1 MLLPRGSCLAA
12 GPSRGRPVSGLQ
24 LVSKG
29 KQEQT
34 RRRQQKSSTDGAIA
48 SCAMASSRRLGL
60 RSISLV
66 TECSVTHLAESS
78 KAQAEN
84 YHFKPILSA
93 SETLNTRGIK
103 EVSCMTQTLS
113 NKWCQHGH

>member
-1 MLLPRGSCLAA
+1 M
-12 GPSRGRPVSGLQ
+12 Q

-34 RRRQQKSSTDGAIA
+34 WRRQQKSSTDGAIV
-48 SCAMASSRRLGL
+48 SCATVSARRLGL
-60 RSISLV
+60 GSISLV

-93 SETLNTRGIK
+93 SETLNTGGIK
-103 EVSCMTQTLS
+103 EVS
-113 NKWCQHGH
+113 